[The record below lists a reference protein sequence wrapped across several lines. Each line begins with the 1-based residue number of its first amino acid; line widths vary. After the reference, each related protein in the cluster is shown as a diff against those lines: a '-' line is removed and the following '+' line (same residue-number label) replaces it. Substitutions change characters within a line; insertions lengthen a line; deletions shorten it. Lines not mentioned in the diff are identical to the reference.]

1 MKYAIQFLIMISL
14 FFVLFGCGKKALPV
28 PPHQVLPPAI
38 NNLTSNINKDTLK
51 LTWTIPEQKEK
62 VESSPAGFIVY
73 KSKKPLSKS
82 KCLNCPV
89 LFKRIADVPIKTG
102 SSKNLQEKI
111 MAYNEI
117 LEKGYRYVYKVIV
130 YADNGATG
138 DDSNR
143 IDFVY

>member
-38 NNLTSNINKDTLK
+38 NNLTSNINRDTLK

-62 VESSPAGFIVY
+62 VESNPAGFIVY
-73 KSKKPLSKS
+73 RSKKLLSGS
-82 KCLNCPV
+82 ECLNCPV
-89 LFKRIADVPIKTG
+89 SFKRIADIPIKAKG
-102 SSKNLQEKI
+102 SKNLQGKI

-117 LEKGYRYVYKVIV
+117 LEKGYRYVYKVTV
-130 YADNGATG
+130 YADNGVTG
-138 DDSNR
+138 GDSNQ